1 MNFDISCRRFLCESP
16 TQLLKLPGVKI
27 LLLEGDPLIREEF
40 SFFNQGLALGRTY
53 LCCLI

>member
-16 TQLLKLPGVKI
+16 TQLLKLPGVKT

-40 SFFNQGLALGRTY
+40 SF
-53 LCCLI
+53 LIKDWLWGELTFVV